1 MEADIMNGKYLEYGD
16 FNGNLYGTRLDTV
29 REVID
34 SGKMCVLDVNPT
46 VSSVTASFFS
56 LSSSFV
62 TWIVPHLWHISANC
76 WCIKFSYMQSSH
88 LDID

>member
-1 MEADIMNGKYLEYGD
+1 MNGKYLEYGD

-62 TWIVPHLWHISANC
+62 T
-76 WCIKFSYMQSSH
+76 
-88 LDID
+88 

>member
-1 MEADIMNGKYLEYGD
+1 MHGQGYFFEDRLKMEADIMNGKYLEYGD

-56 LSSSFV
+56 FLFFFCD
-62 TWIVPHLWHISANC
+62 LNC
-76 WCIKFSYMQSSH
+76 TAP
-88 LDID
+88 

>member
-1 MEADIMNGKYLEYGD
+1 MNGKYLEYGD

-46 VSSVTASFFS
+46 VSSVTASSFFS
-56 LSSSFV
+56 RFFFCDL
-62 TWIVPHLWHISANC
+62 NC
-76 WCIKFSYMQSSH
+76 TAP
-88 LDID
+88 

>member
-1 MEADIMNGKYLEYGD
+1 MTDTSRAPREKEVHGQGYYFDNRLNMEADIMNGRYLEYGD

-46 VSSVTASFFS
+46 VS
-56 LSSSFV
+56 
-62 TWIVPHLWHISANC
+62 C
-76 WCIKFSYMQSSH
+76 
-88 LDID
+88 D

>member
-1 MEADIMNGKYLEYGD
+1 MNGKYLEYGD

-46 VSSVTASFFS
+46 VSSVIASFFS
-56 LSSSFV
+56 LSLFFSD
-62 TWIVPHLWHISANC
+62 LNC
-76 WCIKFSYMQSSH
+76 TTP
-88 LDID
+88 